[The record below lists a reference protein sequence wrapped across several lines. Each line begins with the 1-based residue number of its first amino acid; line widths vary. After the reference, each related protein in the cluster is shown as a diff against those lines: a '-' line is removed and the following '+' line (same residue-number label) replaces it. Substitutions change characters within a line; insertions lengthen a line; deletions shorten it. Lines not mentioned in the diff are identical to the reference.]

1 MASHI
6 ISRLVAGKFF
16 LWIDTIA
23 VDWQAL
29 HNAAR
34 IKVTFMCRLTLHNFL
49 FTFPLTQQRKAAKLE
64 PRRSSVVEAFDASHN
79 YNDLWILSFISG
91 VRVKLFRHHLA
102 SCCARCSLSL
112 WRDVGTAG
120 SAKRDLLTLRPRTTN
135 IAGINPVSLIPKN

>member
-16 LWIDTIA
+16 LWIDAIV

-49 FTFPLTQQRKAAKLE
+49 FTFPLTQQRKAAKLHRTI
-64 PRRSSVVEAFDASHN
+64 RRSSVVEAFDASHN
-79 YNDLWILSFISG
+79 YSDLWILSFISG
-91 VRVKLFRHHLA
+91 VEWSSFVTIWLRVAQDAHCPYDEMSGPRE
-102 SCCARCSLSL
+102 ARIEIYWLYDRARQIS
-112 WRDVGTAG
+112 RA
-120 SAKRDLLTLRPRTTN
+120 
-135 IAGINPVSLIPKN
+135 LIRCR